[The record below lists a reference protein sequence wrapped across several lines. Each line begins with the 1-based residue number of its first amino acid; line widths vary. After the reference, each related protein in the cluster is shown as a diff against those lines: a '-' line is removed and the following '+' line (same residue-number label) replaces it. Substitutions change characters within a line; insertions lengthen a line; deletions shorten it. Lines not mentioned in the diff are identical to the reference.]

1 MTVYGISSFNKKPLS
16 SKLFL
21 NLPFLGRDPLRTL
34 PRSLIFSHDL
44 KSKSKSPPRP
54 GLFGRTIS
62 EPGIRANT
70 TRAPVLT
77 KRKFSVGVA
86 ITEMYKENLN
96 FILNMTQ
103 AEHSQSAD
111 APRIQPPS
119 ETKENHSRGEDTSGD
134 TEETISGIEEHC
146 IHMKSAQSENS
157 PRGTKYLAISSYVAE
172 ESGEVSLQP
181 GEEVVVFEKL
191 SSGWWYVKKEMEEG
205 WAPRTFLEPV
215 QVLGSKSPE
224 TLDLSQCKEILDGIW
239 EGTIVR
245 ESEMGFQVQEK
256 QKVLHLIIGQLCC
269 PSHKMP

>member
-1 MTVYGISSFNKKPLS
+1 
-16 SKLFL
+16 
-21 NLPFLGRDPLRTL
+21 
-34 PRSLIFSHDL
+34 
-44 KSKSKSPPRP
+44 
-54 GLFGRTIS
+54 
-62 EPGIRANT
+62 
-70 TRAPVLT
+70 
-77 KRKFSVGVA
+77 
-86 ITEMYKENLN
+86 
-96 FILNMTQ
+96 MTQ
-103 AEHSQSAD
+103 AEHSQSVD

-119 ETKENHSRGEDTSGD
+119 ETKENHSRGEDTTGD
-134 TEETISGIEEHC
+134 TEETIPGIEEPC
-146 IHMKSAQSENS
+146 IQMESAQSENS

-181 GEEVVVFEKL
+181 GEEVVVFEKR

>member
-34 PRSLIFSHDL
+34 PRSLIFSDDL

>member
-1 MTVYGISSFNKKPLS
+1 MS

-21 NLPFLGRDPLRTL
+21 NHPFLGRDPLRTL
-34 PRSLIFSHDL
+34 PRSPIFSDDL

-70 TRAPVLT
+70 TRVPVLT
-77 KRKFSVGVA
+77 KSKFSVGVA
-86 ITEMYKENLN
+86 IAEMFKENSN

-119 ETKENHSRGEDTSGD
+119 ETKENHSRGEDTTGD
-134 TEETISGIEEHC
+134 TKETISGIEEPC
-146 IHMKSAQSENS
+146 IQMKSAQSENS

-181 GEEVVVFEKL
+181 GEEVVVCEKR

-215 QVLGSKSPE
+215 QALESKSPE
-224 TLDLSQCKEILDGIW
+224 TLDLSQSKEILDGIW